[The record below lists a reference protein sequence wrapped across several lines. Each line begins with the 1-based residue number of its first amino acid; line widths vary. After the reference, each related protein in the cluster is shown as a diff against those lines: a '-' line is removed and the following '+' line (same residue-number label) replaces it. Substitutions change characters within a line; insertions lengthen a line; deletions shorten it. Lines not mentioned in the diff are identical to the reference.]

1 MFMKKIF
8 SILLMLSFVM
18 VGFSSCDDDS
28 DSTEKTP
35 LDSPSVSTDETHVSS
50 LSFSWATVECATQY
64 AYELVDENS
73 NIVTGGVT
81 SSTSVIVTGLA
92 SNTSYTLNVWAFAD
106 VAADKTTSP
115 TTSITAKT
123 DAIVPLDQPDPAATT
138 AKGVVTI
145 SWPAVAYAAS
155 YKYSYIADDEL
166 IEGETTTNSV
176 TLSNLAIGEYT
187 ITIYAVSGDEA
198 HSDSE
203 PISLTFTRAKAELWR
218 KSGTYVTSA
227 TGASYSAEIVSY
239 DDGSYTIEAPY
250 GEEGYAISFT
260 TTEGSTEITALDAY
274 YESGGYY
281 YYSVSADGK
290 YVAIYTGSGF
300 SEFSGDSKSGE
311 VKFYAYLYDSSD
323 NSIGAGYDDFKW
335 GGSSKPITIDQLVG
349 TYSAAVKG
357 SDYFSSDWSVQSVDR
372 TDEVE
377 ITANADGT
385 ITIHNFYDWG
395 DDFIATVDLNARTI
409 SIPATAWATDYT
421 FASITSNSSA
431 VVAVVNADNTI
442 TFSDFTAWYGGYY
455 YINEGTTCVMTKK
468 GESLTV
474 GSLVGTYDAAV
485 SCYDYFTFT
494 DWELIERTDEV
505 TISANEDGTVTISNF
520 YDWGEDFVGTV
531 DLDAR
536 TITIEPVES
545 WGGYYTFASTTGASD
560 PVVAVI
566 NADKT
571 ISVTNFGAWYNDYSY
586 IYSGSTCV
594 LTKR

>member
-1 MFMKKIF
+1 
-8 SILLMLSFVM
+8 M

-35 LDSPSVSTDETHVSS
+35 LDSPSVSTEETHVSS
-50 LSFSWATVECATQY
+50 LSFTWAAVDGATQY
-64 AYELVDENS
+64 AYELVDESS
-73 NIVTGGVT
+73 NIITGGVT

-92 SNTSYTLNVWAFAD
+92 ANTSYTLNVWAYAD

-123 DAIVPLDQPDPAATT
+123 DAIVALDQPDPAATT

-155 YKYSYIADDEL
+155 YKYSYTVGDEV
-166 IEGETTTNSV
+166 IEDETSTNSV

-203 PISLTFTRAKAELWR
+203 PISLTFMRAKAELWR
-218 KSGTYVTSA
+218 KSGTYAAAA
-227 TGASYSAEIVSY
+227 TGSTFSAEIVSY
-239 DDGSYTIEAPY
+239 DDGSYSIEAPY

-260 TTEGSTEITALDAY
+260 TTEGSTEITPLDAY

-281 YYSVSADGK
+281 YYSVSEDGK

-300 SEFSGDSKSGE
+300 SEFSGDTKSGE

-323 NSIGAGYDDFKW
+323 NSIGAGYDYFKW

-357 SDYFSSDWSVQSVDR
+357 SDYFNDWNNVQDVDR
-372 TDEVE
+372 TDEVT

-395 DDFIATVDLNARTI
+395 DDFVATVDLNARTI
-409 SIPATAWATDYT
+409 SIPATAWATDYI
-421 FASITSNSSA
+421 FASITSNSSP
-431 VVAVVNADNTI
+431 VIGVVNDDNTI

-455 YINEGTTCVMTKK
+455 YINEGTTCVMTKE

-474 GSLVGTYDAAV
+474 ESLVGTYDAAV
-485 SCYDYFTFT
+485 SCYDYFSFT
-494 DWELIERTDEV
+494 DWELIDRTDEV
-505 TISANEDGTVTISNF
+505 VISANEDGTVKISNF

-536 TITIEPVES
+536 TITIAPVEA
-545 WGGYYTFASTTGASD
+545 WGGYYTFASTTGVGDS
-560 PVVAVI
+560 VVAVI
-566 NADKT
+566 NDDNT
-571 ISVTNFGAWYNDYSY
+571 ITVSDFGAWYNNYSY
-586 IYSGSTCV
+586 IFTGSTCV